1 MTEGIERLAFWIERT
16 AKIINPKENR
26 ILYLPNTNGN
36 CLSGRS
42 QAGTN
47 QGRGHQLNE
56 ITPQCDQ
63 NLRSCR

>member
-16 AKIINPKENR
+16 VKIINPKENR

-42 QAGTN
+42 QTGTN
-47 QGRGHQLNE
+47 QGRGQQL
-56 ITPQCDQ
+56 I
-63 NLRSCR
+63 